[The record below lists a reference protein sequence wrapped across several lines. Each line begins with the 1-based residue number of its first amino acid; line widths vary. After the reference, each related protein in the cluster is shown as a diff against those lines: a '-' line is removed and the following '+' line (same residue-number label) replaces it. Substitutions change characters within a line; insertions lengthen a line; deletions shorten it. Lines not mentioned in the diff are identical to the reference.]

1 MQGGQMVLVLL
12 YDSRVHPD
20 PPLPAAGDSRAV
32 LCRAGQAIPLTQD
45 HKPAR
50 QDERERVERCG
61 GQIVDHRGLRV
72 QGVLAMTRA
81 LGDHALRPYVI
92 ADPEVTRVAR
102 CQGDQLL
109 LLASDGLWDVM
120 GCQVAVTLALRCLQS
135 AYARG
140 ATRFAAARI
149 AAKVLVRAALDK
161 GTRDNITV
169 VVVDLAPEDPE
180 VPRGS

>member
-1 MQGGQMVLVLL
+1 MQSSTASCSCCCAVIIAAMSLPWPTALL
-12 YDSRVHPD
+12 ALSS
-20 PPLPAAGDSRAV
+20 LPATRHVLTLTLAGTASGSQVQVHNELLAWSSCPAGWCHPTSHPKPDSYSMSW
-32 LCRAGQAIPLTQD
+32 LQL
-45 HKPAR
+45 
-50 QDERERVERCG
+50 RVERCG

-120 GCQVAVTLALRCLQS
+120 GCQVGLQRCCALYVIPVQW
-135 AYARG
+135 
-140 ATRFAAARI
+140 
-149 AAKVLVRAALDK
+149 
-161 GTRDNITV
+161 
-169 VVVDLAPEDPE
+169 PEHC
-180 VPRGS
+180 